1 MTAREQIK
9 QRIKSIRPANSQ
21 EKPMMTMQGKK
32 KAIFGAKNMQ

>member
-9 QRIKSIRPANSQ
+9 QRIKFIKPVNSQ

-32 KAIFGAKNMQ
+32 KAIFDAEDVQ